1 MWGLLKPQGSL
12 SSSCDQSTFRLF
24 VDATGDYSPGSCI
37 HSLLLLNRK
46 LPPEA
51 DTHGSSGLGLGPGF
65 TEKRPRPTC
74 QELSA
79 WPSAFSP
86 SSRLSSPR
94 FHLLLDHLL
103 QVFLNLAALAA
114 SLVLRVSLD
123 VVCLQ
128 AGHFPLLSLSFLLS
142 AVVHFSYLGTRDPQY
157 TGTEAN
163 EELQTRPSERSPV
176 PSALGSGSEIPPQ
189 LEGADDLTTNLCLW
203 THSRASFF
211 DPPALF
217 GSRHH
222 DCRSLSRDEHVSGN
236 CFRADRA
243 PSRTGGQIFL
253 NPERTSS
260 EGSSWVIRK
269 EMCRFVHGCVS
280 KHLQRTSCSRALFV
294 PRGVEQS
301 GNASASEQS
310 RLNWVPEY
318 HTRVLWVQC

>member
-1 MWGLLKPQGSL
+1 MCSSGNDLGFKYQKPQGGHRCGLTWQTEPSNTTMQPPWRKCSSLALMWGLLKPQGSL

-24 VDATGDYSPGSCI
+24 VDATGDYSPG
-37 HSLLLLNRK
+37 
-46 LPPEA
+46 
-51 DTHGSSGLGLGPGF
+51 
-65 TEKRPRPTC
+65 
-74 QELSA
+74 
-79 WPSAFSP
+79 
-86 SSRLSSPR
+86 
-94 FHLLLDHLL
+94 
-103 QVFLNLAALAA
+103 
-114 SLVLRVSLD
+114 
-123 VVCLQ
+123 
-128 AGHFPLLSLSFLLS
+128 
-142 AVVHFSYLGTRDPQY
+142 
-157 TGTEAN
+157 
-163 EELQTRPSERSPV
+163 
-176 PSALGSGSEIPPQ
+176 
-189 LEGADDLTTNLCLW
+189 
-203 THSRASFF
+203 RASFF